1 MGHRPGLRVVSL
13 VVLGVGVV
21 AFAAGTASTVTRSA
35 LVAPAGGAAP
45 GLVLAPAAGATGAS
59 VTDPVTVS
67 AVSAVVDTVALTDA
81 WGRRVPGEFDA
92 TRRTWHSTTALG
104 YGQRYTLAAAGTG
117 SDRTRLVRTASFT
130 TVQPTRYTGA
140 TLRASKRLLL
150 ADRDTY
156 GVGQPVVVT
165 FDDAVADRAAAE
177 RSLRVTTAPH
187 VDGAWHWFGD
197 REVHWRPQ
205 RYWQPGTVVTVTT
218 DLYGT
223 DLGDGMYV
231 RDDTSA
237 TFRIGPSKIAIA
249 DDTTYRMKAY
259 IDGAEVRDIPVAMG
273 RHESVGGI
281 DLHTRSGPHVV
292 LGNDRYT
299 RMTSA
304 SYGLTGVDSYDTTVE
319 WTTHISYE
327 GEYVH
332 AAPWSVG
339 QQGNADASH
348 GCINVNTENAIWFY
362 DTFGPGDIVDVRNT
376 GVPLSPPDGLVDWT
390 LSWRDWLSG
399 SALKGGAPDRGTL
412 RGGSADGGALDR
424 GGALNGVPP
433 RAN

>member
-1 MGHRPGLRVVSL
+1 MGHRPGLRVVSV
-13 VVLGVGVV
+13 VVLAIGVV
-21 AFAAGTASTVTRSA
+21 MFAACTASTGTREITRA
-35 LVAPAGGAAP
+35 EPIGGVRAGPPAP
-45 GLVLAPAAGATGAS
+45 GLVLAPAADATGVT

-81 WGRRVPGEFDA
+81 QGRRVPGEFDA
-92 TRRTWHSTTALG
+92 ARRTWHSTAALT

-117 SDRTRLVRTASFT
+117 EDRTRLIRTTSFT
-130 TVQPTRYTGA
+130 TVRPVRFTGA
-140 TLRASKRLLL
+140 TLRASRRLLL
-150 ADRDTY
+150 TDRDTY
-156 GVGQPVVVT
+156 GVGQPIVVT
-165 FDDAVADRAAAE
+165 FDDAIADRAAAE
-177 RSLRVTTAPH
+177 RSLLVTTTPR

-205 RYWQPGTVVTVTT
+205 RYWRPGTVVTVNAN
-218 DLYGT
+218 LYGR
-223 DLGDGMYV
+223 DLGGGTYV
-231 RDDTSA
+231 RGDTAA

-249 DDTTYRMKAY
+249 DDTTYRMKAF
-259 IDGAEVRDIPVAMG
+259 IDGTEVRDIPVAMG
-273 RHESVGGI
+273 RHESIGSI
-281 DLHTRSGPHVV
+281 DLHTRSGPHVI

-299 RMTSA
+299 RMSSA
-304 SYGLTGVDSYDTTVE
+304 SYGLTGAGSYDTTVE

-332 AAPWSVG
+332 AAPWSVD
-339 QQGNADASH
+339 QQGHTDASH

-376 GVPLSPPDGLVDWT
+376 GVPLSPTDGLVDWT

-399 SALKGGAPDRGTL
+399 SALE
-412 RGGSADGGALDR
+412 GGAL
-424 GGALNGVPP
+424 P